1 MARTDTV
8 GALSGVPLFESLSGR
23 ERSLVARAARTVA
36 AGAAE
41 ELVRE
46 GEPGDEFFLILD
58 GTATVRRNGRKVAS
72 LGPGDYFGELAILD
86 GARRS
91 ATVVADGPATLLV
104 LAGRD
109 LVAALEEAPGLSA
122 KLLVAMAG
130 RLREADRRA
139 FAH

>member
-1 MARTDTV
+1 VARTDTV